1 MGCHHL
7 CQWPPLADPRSML
20 VAVPLPLASGDADV
34 PRYGPPRRQRW
45 TLQRQR
51 QWERKSSLDLPQ
63 ELSKSVKKYVSKGQH
78 HATPQYLWMRSN
90 ASIWP
95 ALSCKCVLFPFLFNV
110 SSCDFD
116 EFFNVSDS
124 LPCWAGW
131 AKGVVTAC
139 VFRLRLGATKATA
152 MLWGRDLQRDVRKV
166 RKAAVMSLKCPSRL
180 GKVEFPW
187 ISSTARCVGR
197 CCLCKCQKGLVWKS

>member
-63 ELSKSVKKYVSKGQH
+63 ELSKGQH
-78 HATPQYLWMRSN
+78 RNICECGPTHRFGQHSV
-90 ASIWP
+90 ASVFCF
-95 ALSCKCVLFPFLFNV
+95 LSCSMLVHVISMSFWMFLIPCLAELAEPKGWSQLA
-110 SSCDFD
+110 SSGWGPGPRKQ
-116 EFFNVSDS
+116 
-124 LPCWAGW
+124 LPCCEAETY
-131 AKGVVTAC
+131 KETCERC
-139 VFRLRLGATKATA
+139 VRLR
-152 MLWGRDLQRDVRKV
+152 
-166 RKAAVMSLKCPSRL
+166 
-180 GKVEFPW
+180 
-187 ISSTARCVGR
+187 
-197 CCLCKCQKGLVWKS
+197 